1 MKGQLK
7 LQFQKTVDTEGF
19 APILHLKYIHI
30 ITLIKDLV
38 PLLKKSQK
46 VPKKVK
52 KGQLKLHF
60 QKILYT
66 DGLGL
71 MLHSMYTSSPQSKI

>member
-38 PLLKKSQK
+38 PFLKKSQK

-52 KGQLKLHF
+52 KRP
-60 QKILYT
+60 T
-66 DGLGL
+66 
-71 MLHSMYTSSPQSKI
+71 